1 MLLVLPTELTHAQ
14 AAACLRMLAQA
25 QAAQQDEQVVVDA
38 GALARF
44 DSSAL
49 AVLLACRRA
58 ALAQGKAFAVKAMP
72 AALGRLAQLYGV
84 RQLLADAA

>member
-14 AAACLRMLAQA
+14 AAACLRMLVQA
-25 QAAQQDEQVVVDA
+25 QKAQQDAQVVVDA

-58 ALAQGKAFAVKAMP
+58 VRAQGKAFAVKAMP
-72 AALGRLAQLYGV
+72 AALDRLARLYGV
-84 RQLLADAA
+84 RELLADAA